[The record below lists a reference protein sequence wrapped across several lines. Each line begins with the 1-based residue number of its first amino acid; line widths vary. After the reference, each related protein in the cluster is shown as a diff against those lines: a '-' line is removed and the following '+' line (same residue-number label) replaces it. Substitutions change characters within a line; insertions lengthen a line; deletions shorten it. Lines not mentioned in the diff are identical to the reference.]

1 MSEKKKLVVVVS
13 NGFSDERS
21 SVALSVANSGINSGL
36 DVTMFLVSAAVD
48 LVRKG
53 AAAVAQL
60 NPLDPTLG
68 EMLDNFISA
77 GGKVLVCPACAKVRG
92 YGEKDVVDGVSIKS
106 SELLRA
112 VAVRIAQRASQPS
125 TQFPGPPLAARL
137 ALGDRRAAGRRRMQ
151 ADGGRDADR
160 AACLILDAAE
170 ARLRRHAGAD
180 ARGSTEHANR

>member
-1 MSEKKKLVVVVS
+1 MVEKKKLVVFVS

-68 EMLDNFISA
+68 EMLDNFIAA

-92 YGEKDVVDGVSIKS
+92 YGENDVVDGVTIKGS
-106 SELLRA
+106 AAMHEL
-112 VAVRIAQRASQPS
+112 IGQ
-125 TQFPGPPLAARL
+125 GAATL
-137 ALGDRRAAGRRRMQ
+137 
-151 ADGGRDADR
+151 
-160 AACLILDAAE
+160 
-170 ARLRRHAGAD
+170 
-180 ARGSTEHANR
+180 SF